1 MTHPQN
7 SDPSPAPLTDFQHHP
22 WRMLYRP
29 LGLMLC
35 VALVGCPEAPPL
47 VSSAADTAE
56 LGNPPPSADVAAPR
70 PAETPPP
77 ALSDAP
83 GVNGIAGQVLPITA
97 EVELG
102 GVTIGLEVARTPE
115 EQALGLMYRQELS
128 DDRGMVFPFSPPR
141 PVSFWMKNVVI
152 SLDMVFV
159 QGGEIVGIAAD
170 VPPCAADPCPTY
182 GPGRQ
187 VVSYVIELRGGRA
200 AELGLEVGDSVDI
213 EWLTPEDTQSTPTD
227 TE

>member
-1 MTHPQN
+1 
-7 SDPSPAPLTDFQHHP
+7 
-22 WRMLYRP
+22 
-29 LGLMLC
+29 
-35 VALVGCPEAPPL
+35 
-47 VSSAADTAE
+47 
-56 LGNPPPSADVAAPR
+56 
-70 PAETPPP
+70 
-77 ALSDAP
+77 
-83 GVNGIAGQVLPITA
+83 VNGIAGQVLPITA